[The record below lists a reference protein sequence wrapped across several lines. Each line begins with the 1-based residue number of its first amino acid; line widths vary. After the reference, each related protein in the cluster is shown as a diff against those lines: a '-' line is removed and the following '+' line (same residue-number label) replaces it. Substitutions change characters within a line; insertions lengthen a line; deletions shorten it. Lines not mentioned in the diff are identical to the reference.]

1 VTTRDTPAGE
11 AVWAALDFESTGAA
25 PGKTDEPVQVGM
37 AVWSGAAGAPV
48 DLFRS
53 YVRSAARITRSAR
66 AVHGIADGDIA
77 TAPPMSALWPEFKS
91 RLSAAVVVAH
101 GAGTEKRFLRAFPLH
116 GFGPW
121 LDTLAL
127 SRAALPELPDHA
139 LGSVVAALGLED
151 RARELCPGLGWHDA
165 LFDAVA
171 SLLVL
176 RHLVTE
182 LDLGRAS
189 VGQLISLDRGAYD
202 RRRSLIRTVRGA
214 GWQDARAP
222 DQN

>member
-1 VTTRDTPAGE
+1 MTTRDTPAGE
-11 AVWAALDFESTGAA
+11 AVWAAVDFESTGVS
-25 PGKTDEPVQVGM
+25 PGQTDEPVQVGL
-37 AVWSGAAGAPV
+37 AVWPGTAEAPG

-66 AVHGIADGDIA
+66 AVHGIADGEVAD
-77 TAPPMSALWPEFKS
+77 APPMSALWPEFKW
-91 RLSAAVVVAH
+91 RLSGAVVVAH

-127 SRAALPELPDHA
+127 SRAALPGLPDHA
-139 LGSVVAALGLED
+139 LGSVVAALGLEG
-151 RARELCPGLGWHDA
+151 RVQELCPGLGWHDA

-171 SLLVL
+171 SLLIL
-176 RHLVTE
+176 RHLIAE
-182 LDLGRAS
+182 LDLSRAT

-202 RRRSLIRTVRGA
+202 RRRALVRTVRGA
-214 GWQDARAP
+214 GWPESHVP
-222 DQN
+222 DQT